1 MPIGEGSSSG
11 EVTPLIA
18 LVLYWNMLEYVRR
31 DLKKII
37 KARAAGA

>member
-1 MPIGEGSSSG
+1 
-11 EVTPLIA
+11 

-37 KARAAGA
+37 KARAAAA